1 MLFLFLVTLTFK
13 LVQAMDQTRL
23 LCEFGANPFSGS
35 RDISYTKKRQTDGA
49 KNRTFHSSLHAAKT
63 KMTRSKTA
71 RNKQP
76 AACERGHINVL
87 KLHNTVE

>member
-1 MLFLFLVTLTFK
+1 VNLAQIRSAVPETFHT
-13 LVQAMDQTRL
+13 Q
-23 LCEFGANPFSGS
+23 
-35 RDISYTKKRQTDGA
+35 KKRQTDGA
-49 KNRTFHSSLHAAKT
+49 KDRTFHSSLHAAKT